1 MVFFNLDP
9 NTNKLT
15 SASQAWVFAAI
26 TIPLTIAVFAVWIL
40 WRRRRSK
47 VIEGEMKTRS
57 RRQQDDDIEA
67 GVINN
72 EGFIAGGLQEEALP
86 LQPMNNEGAR
96 RKFST
101 GRR

>member
-15 SASQAWVFAAI
+15 STSQTWVFAAI

-40 WRRRRSK
+40 WRRRRSR
-47 VIEGEMKTRS
+47 VIEDEMKTKTQR
-57 RRQQDDDIEA
+57 QDDDIEA

-72 EGFIAGGLQEEALP
+72 EGFIAGGLQDEALP
-86 LQPMNNEGAR
+86 LRQMNNEGAR